1 MALPE
6 FINSDDFCGVV
17 EPTQSINHDRFDRG
31 PNTFDAEDDK
41 MKGKLWICFSAK
53 YKAPTQVVWGVGRCG
68 VWWDGVE

>member
-41 MKGKLWICFSAK
+41 MKGKL
-53 YKAPTQVVWGVGRCG
+53 
-68 VWWDGVE
+68 